1 MEWCFKNDENC
12 GQMVNGPQ
20 DVSPVNAVST
30 KQGRNRDKTEQKQKK
45 GGKAVTAMIIIGG

>member
-30 KQGRNRDKTEQKQKK
+30 KQGRNRDKTEQKQKQ